1 MKTAIRIGVIA
12 EAQTIVGA
20 SIPQAAL
27 MAADEINAAGGIDGS
42 PVEIVTYDNHGSVR
56 ESVNAFQHAV
66 DQNSVHAV
74 IASYVSEIAVALTS
88 CASRLRIP
96 FITPGAA
103 STDISLGIHRDYEKN
118 RYTFHGYL
126 TSTALARSVSDAAKA
141 LFVDRWQ
148 TKTAVLTSEDAP
160 WTEPLDRGY
169 EEWLPKTGLT
179 LLDAIRFPVSTS
191 DFTPIFDR
199 IKNANPDV
207 IITGMTKVGAEP
219 VVQWRKQRVPVP
231 MLGMNSQA
239 SNSDFDLDTDGAA
252 DGVLYQAIAGP
263 RVAVTPKSI
272 PFAESFRQRFGNY
285 PSYAGYSSYDAVYYL
300 TDAIRRARSS
310 EPERV
315 VGALEGTD
323 WEGTIGRIQFYGRGE
338 QFTHSLRYGH
348 GLITGLTLQWQ
359 QGEQVC
365 VWPRQLAQASVSFP
379 SFVKLTSR

>member
-148 TKTAVLTSEDAP
+148 TKTAVLMSEDAP

-285 PSYAGYSSYDAVYYL
+285 PSYAGYSSYDAV
-300 TDAIRRARSS
+300 
-310 EPERV
+310 
-315 VGALEGTD
+315 
-323 WEGTIGRIQFYGRGE
+323 
-338 QFTHSLRYGH
+338 
-348 GLITGLTLQWQ
+348 
-359 QGEQVC
+359 
-365 VWPRQLAQASVSFP
+365 
-379 SFVKLTSR
+379 